1 VSKFTGQQPRQ
12 VNEMA
17 NPQNRIGFRSIG
29 QPSGT
34 TEFEPW
40 MNSLTTADVE
50 GANTLQDVVQF
61 LDAEY
66 DIEARPVQ
74 YVEGGGEQAY
84 AVTAP
89 DTDTAGE
96 AQGTGYQALV
106 NPAWEGA
113 ENADSRPQHTPVWHI
128 ATDEYSP
135 VSPMDKYGPGL
146 AALRGNGSETKAVFG
161 EARLYRNG
169 GEMHLDMWLPDI
181 SVTLA
186 GDEYIIGI
194 QTGYD
199 YFGGTALYAE
209 IVAARKETGTQM
221 RGITDKRRRT
231 HRGSAQQD
239 VADWWQI
246 MLEQAEAA
254 TDGLRKT
261 VAEAQAYAVDFTE
274 LPISSEQYLLA
285 LFDGTASYAEAAD
298 DRLAGGTT
306 PDECSAWALYD
317 AMAETL
323 TEDFDGK
330 DESAALRK
338 YLRGANEQLF
348 SPPAAE
354 RTVAGW
360 LEDYDDLEDQQDLTG
375 EEIQAQLRDHRI
387 GLESAVKQY
396 RDTKRTLKR
405 MLNETEA

>member
-1 VSKFTGQQPRQ
+1 
-12 VNEMA
+12 MA
-17 NPQNRIGFRSIG
+17 KPQNRIGFRSIG
-29 QPSGT
+29 GPSGT
-34 TEFEPW
+34 TDFEPW
-40 MNSLTTADVE
+40 MNSLTTADV
-50 GANTLQDVVQF
+50 ADAPPLQDVVQH

-66 DIEARPVQ
+66 DIEGRSVQ

-106 NPAWEGA
+106 NPAWEGQ
-113 ENADSRPQHTPVWHI
+113 ENEDVRPQNTPVWHI

-146 AALRGNGSETKAVFG
+146 AALRANGDDTEQVFG

-169 GEMHLDMWLPDI
+169 GEIHLDMWLPEI
-181 SVTLA
+181 SVDLA

-194 QTGYD
+194 QSGYD
-199 YFGGTALYAE
+199 YFGGTALYAT
-209 IVAARKETGTQM
+209 IVAAKKSTGTLM
-221 RGITDKRRRT
+221 RGVTDERRRS

-239 VADWWQI
+239 VAAWWQV

-254 TDGLRKT
+254 TDGLRQV
-261 VAEAQAYAVDFTE
+261 VAEAQAYEVDFTE
-274 LPISSEQYLLA
+274 LPITSEQYLLA

-298 DRLAGGTT
+298 ERLAGGNT
-306 PDECSAWALYD
+306 PDSCSAWALYH
-317 AMAETL
+317 AMAQTL

-330 DESAALRK
+330 DGSAALRK

-354 RTVAGW
+354 RTVAEW
-360 LEDYDDLEDQQDLTG
+360 LENWDDLEGQQDLEG
-375 EEIQAQLRDHRI
+375 EEIQALLRDHRL
-387 GLESAVKQY
+387 GLDSAVKQY
-396 RDTKRTLKR
+396 ENTKETLKR
-405 MLNETEA
+405 MLQDVEQEQED

>member
-1 VSKFTGQQPRQ
+1 
-12 VNEMA
+12 MA
-17 NPQNRIGFRSIG
+17 KPQTTLGFRGIG
-29 QPSGT
+29 TPSDP
-34 TEFEPW
+34 TEYENW
-40 MNSLTTADVE
+40 MDSLTSTDAPLED
-50 GANTLQDVVQF
+50 AQPLQAVVQH
-61 LDAEY
+61 LDSAY
-66 DIEARPVQ
+66 DIEGRPVQ

-113 ENADSRPQHTPVWHI
+113 ENADERPQHTPVWHI

-146 AALRGNGSETKAVFG
+146 AALRGNGTETEHVFG
-161 EARLYRNG
+161 EVRLYRNG
-169 GEMHLDMWLPDI
+169 GEMHMDMWLPGITVD
-181 SVTLA
+181 LA
-186 GDEYIIGI
+186 GDTYIIGI
-194 QTGYD
+194 QSGYD
-199 YFGGTALYAE
+199 YYGGTALYAE
-209 IVAARKETGTQM
+209 IVAAWKETGTQM
-221 RGITDKRRRT
+221 RGVTDKRRRS
-231 HRGSAQQD
+231 HRGTAQQD
-239 VADWWQI
+239 VADWWQV
-246 MLEQAEAA
+246 MLEQAEKA
-254 TDGLRKT
+254 TDGLAKT
-261 VAEAQAYAVDFTE
+261 VAEAQEYTVDFTA

-285 LFDGTASYAEAAD
+285 LFDGTQSYAEAAD
-298 DRLAGGTT
+298 ERLAGGTT
-306 PDECSAWALYD
+306 PDECSAWAVYH

-323 TEDFDGK
+323 TEDFTGK
-330 DESAALRK
+330 DGSAALRK

-360 LEDYDDLEDQQDLTG
+360 LEDYDGLEGQQDLTG
-375 EEIQAQLRDHRI
+375 DEIQAQLREHRL

-405 MLNETEA
+405 MLNEIED

>member
-1 VSKFTGQQPRQ
+1 
-12 VNEMA
+12 MA
-17 NPQNRIGFRSIG
+17 KPQTRIGFRSIG
-29 QPSGT
+29 QPSDT
-34 TEFEPW
+34 TDFEPW

-50 GANTLQDVVQF
+50 DTDTLQDVVQH
-61 LDAEY
+61 LDASY
-66 DIEARPVQ
+66 DIEGRPVQ
-74 YVEGGGEQAY
+74 YVEGGGDQAY

-89 DTDTAGE
+89 DTDAAGE

-113 ENADSRPQHTPVWHI
+113 ENADERPQNTPVWHI

-146 AALRGNGSETKAVFG
+146 AALRGNGTETKAVFG

-169 GEMHLDMWLPDI
+169 GEMHLDMWLPGVT
-181 SVTLA
+181 VTLA
-186 GDEYIIGI
+186 GDEYVIGI

-221 RGITDKRRRT
+221 RGITDKRRRS
-231 HRGSAQQD
+231 HRGQASQD
-239 VADWWQI
+239 VADWWRV

-261 VAEAQAYAVDFTE
+261 VAEAQEYTVDFTA
-274 LPISSEQYLLA
+274 LPITSEQYLLA
-285 LFDGTASYAEAAD
+285 LFDGTQSYAELAD
-298 DRLAGGTT
+298 ERLAGGST
-306 PDECSAWALYD
+306 PDECSAWTLYS

-360 LEDYDDLEDQQDLTG
+360 LEDWDELEGQQDLTG
-375 EEIQAQLRDHRI
+375 EQIQAQLRDHRM
-387 GLESAVKQY
+387 GLDSAVKQY
-396 RDTKRTLKR
+396 QDTKRTLKR
-405 MLNETEA
+405 MLDEIED

>member
-1 VSKFTGQQPRQ
+1 
-12 VNEMA
+12 MA
-17 NPQNRIGFRSIG
+17 KPQNRIGFRSIG
-29 QPSGT
+29 GPSGT
-34 TEFEPW
+34 TDFEPW

-50 GANTLQDVVQF
+50 DAPPLQEVVQH

-66 DIEARPVQ
+66 DIEGRSVQ

-106 NPAWEGA
+106 NPAWEGQ
-113 ENADSRPQHTPVWHI
+113 ENEDVRPQNTPVWHI

-146 AALRGNGSETKAVFG
+146 AALRANGDDTEQVFG

-169 GEMHLDMWLPDI
+169 GEIHLDMWLPEITVD
-181 SVTLA
+181 LA

-194 QTGYD
+194 QSGYD
-199 YFGGTALYAE
+199 YFGGTALYAT
-209 IVAARKETGTQM
+209 IVAAKRSTGTLM
-221 RGITDKRRRT
+221 RGVTDERRRS

-239 VADWWQI
+239 VAAWWQV

-254 TDGLRKT
+254 TDGLRQV
-261 VAEAQAYAVDFTE
+261 VAEAQAYEVDFTE
-274 LPISSEQYLLA
+274 LPITSEQYLLA

-298 DRLAGGTT
+298 ERLAGGKT
-306 PDECSAWALYD
+306 PDSCSAWALYH
-317 AMAETL
+317 AMAQTL

-330 DESAALRK
+330 DGSAALRK

-354 RTVAGW
+354 RTVAEW
-360 LEDYDDLEDQQDLTG
+360 LENWDDLEGQQDLEG
-375 EEIQAQLRDHRI
+375 EEIQAKLRDHRL
-387 GLESAVKQY
+387 GLDSAVKQY
-396 RDTKRTLKR
+396 ENTKETLKR
-405 MLNETEA
+405 MLQDVEQEQED

>member
-1 VSKFTGQQPRQ
+1 
-12 VNEMA
+12 MA
-17 NPQNRIGFRSIG
+17 KPQNRIGFRSIG

-40 MNSLTTADVE
+40 MNNVTRAEVECAD
-50 GANTLQDVVQF
+50 TLQDVVQY

-66 DIEARPVQ
+66 DIEGRPVQ

-89 DTDTAGE
+89 DTDTVGE

-113 ENADSRPQHTPVWHI
+113 ANADSRPTNTPVWHI

-146 AALRGNGSETKAVFG
+146 AALRGNGTETEAVFG

-169 GEMHLDMWLPDI
+169 GEMHLDIWLPGVT
-181 SVTLA
+181 VTLA
-186 GDEYIIGI
+186 GDEYVVGI
-194 QTGYD
+194 QSGYD
-199 YFGGTALYAE
+199 YYGGTALYAE
-209 IVAARKETGTQM
+209 IVAARKDTGTQM
-221 RGITDKRRRT
+221 RGITKKRRRS
-231 HRGSAQQD
+231 HRGTAQQD
-239 VADWWQI
+239 VAAWWRI

-261 VAEAQAYAVDFTE
+261 VAEAQEYTVDFE
-274 LPISSEQYLLA
+274 ALPVTSEQYLLA
-285 LFDGTASYAEAAD
+285 LFDGTDSYAQAAD
-298 DRLAGGTT
+298 ERLAGGTT
-306 PDECSAWALYD
+306 PDECSAWALYH

-323 TEDFDGK
+323 TADFDGK

-354 RTVAGW
+354 RTVAEW
-360 LEDYDDLEDQQDLTG
+360 LEGYDDLDGQQDLTG
-375 EEIQAQLRDHRI
+375 EEIQAQLRDHRM
-387 GLESAVKQY
+387 GLENAVQQY
-396 RDTKRTLKR
+396 QDTKQTLKR
-405 MLNETEA
+405 MLTEIEDGPNGN

>member
-1 VSKFTGQQPRQ
+1 
-12 VNEMA
+12 MA
-17 NPQNRIGFRSIG
+17 KPQNRIGFRSIG

-34 TEFEPW
+34 TDFEPW

-50 GANTLQDVVQF
+50 DADSLQDVVQH
-61 LDAEY
+61 LDASY
-66 DIEARPVQ
+66 DIEGRPVQ
-74 YVEGGGEQAY
+74 YVEGGGDQAY

-113 ENADSRPQHTPVWHI
+113 ENADSRPQNTPVWHI
-128 ATDEYSP
+128 ATDEYTP

-146 AALRGNGSETKAVFG
+146 AALRGNGTETEQVFG

-169 GEMHLDMWLPDI
+169 GEMHLDMWLPGI
-181 SVTLA
+181 TVNLA
-186 GDEYIIGI
+186 GDTYIIGI

-199 YFGGTALYAE
+199 YFGGTALYAT
-209 IVAARKETGTQM
+209 IVAARKEDGTQM
-221 RGITDKRRRT
+221 RGVTDQRRRS
-231 HRGSAQQD
+231 HRGDASED
-239 VADWWQI
+239 VAAWWRV

-261 VAEAQAYAVDFTE
+261 VAEAQGYEVDFTA
-274 LPISSEQYLLA
+274 LPITSEQYLLA
-285 LFDGTASYAEAAD
+285 LFDGTQSYAEAAD
-298 DRLAGGTT
+298 ERLAGGTT
-306 PDECSAWALYD
+306 PDSCSAWALYH
-317 AMAETL
+317 AMAQTL
-323 TEDFDGK
+323 TQDFDGK
-330 DESAALRK
+330 DGSAALRK

-360 LEDYDDLEDQQDLTG
+360 LEDYDGLEGQQDLNG
-375 EEIQAQLRDHRI
+375 DEIQAKLRDHRL
-387 GLESAVKQY
+387 GLDSAVKQY
-396 RDTKRTLKR
+396 TNTKETLKR
-405 MLNETEA
+405 MLQDVEQED

>member
-1 VSKFTGQQPRQ
+1 
-12 VNEMA
+12 MA
-17 NPQNRIGFRSIG
+17 KPQNRIPFLGLG
-29 QPSGT
+29 KPSGDT
-34 TEFEPW
+34 SYEQW
-40 MNSLTTADVE
+40 MDSMTRADLE
-50 GANTLQDVVQF
+50 GADTLQALVQH

-66 DIEARPVQ
+66 DIEGRPVQ

-89 DTDTAGE
+89 DTDAAGDTE
-96 AQGTGYQALV
+96 ATGYQALV

-113 ENADSRPQHTPVWHI
+113 ENADERPQNTPVWHI

-135 VSPMDKYGPGL
+135 VSPMAKFGPGI
-146 AALRGNGSETKAVFG
+146 AAMRGNGDETEEVFG
-161 EARLYRNG
+161 ECRLYRNG
-169 GEMHLDMWLPDI
+169 GEMHLDMWLPGI
-181 SVTLA
+181 TVELA
-186 GDEYIIGI
+186 GHEYIIGI
-194 QTGYD
+194 QAGYD

-209 IVAARKETGTQM
+209 IVAAKRSTGTQM
-221 RGITDKRRRT
+221 RGVTDKRRRT
-231 HRGSAQQD
+231 HRGQAQQD
-239 VADWWQI
+239 VAEWWAV

-261 VAEAQAYAVDFTE
+261 VAEAQAYEVDFTA
-274 LPISSEQYLLA
+274 LPITSEQYLLA

-298 DRLAGGTT
+298 DRLAGGST
-306 PDECSAWALYD
+306 PDQCSAWAVYH

-330 DESAALRK
+330 DGSAALRK

-360 LEDYDDLEDQQDLTG
+360 LEDYDGLEGQQDLNG
-375 EEIQAQLRDHRI
+375 EEIQAKLREHRL

-396 RDTKRTLKR
+396 TNTKQTLKR
-405 MLNETEA
+405 MLEDIEA